1 MKFKLN
7 ADETEIDHWTIIYRP
22 TDKVKLA
29 GKLIVSDQ
37 RLIYESKFDASITG
51 QMAYGLALFGS
62 GDDEG
67 YFVIDKKDIVDVAVE
82 KKMLSKRVLVTLN
95 DHSVH
100 TFDYGALSVD
110 KVAEA
115 IRA

>member
-1 MKFKLN
+1 L
-7 ADETEIDHWTIIYRP
+7 DIHRP
-22 TDKVKLA
+22 SDKVKLA

-37 RLIYESKFDASITG
+37 RLNYEAKFDASITG
-51 QMAYGLALFGS
+51 QLAYGLAVHGS

-67 YFVIDKKDIVDVAVE
+67 FFIIDKSDIVDIAVE
-82 KKMLSKRVLVTLN
+82 KKMLSKRVLVTLS
-95 DHSVH
+95 DAH